1 MLELTKG
8 TATENIIVTL
18 TEKVT
23 LSNPYY
29 LFIFTHILQKLV
41 VTKIISST
49 LDTSSYTDRYN
60 KFALATVTV
69 FADQPVGQWN
79 YRVYEQASAVNTNPV
94 NATLI
99 ESGKLILY
107 PATAFDMD
115 EYNESQTFKAYNG

>member
-8 TATENIIVTL
+8 TASENIIVTL

-29 LFIFTHILQKLV
+29 LFIFTHILQKTTV
-41 VTKIISST
+41 SKIFSSAS
-49 LDTSSYTDRYN
+49 DTSGYTDRYN

-69 FADQPVGQWN
+69 FNNQPVGQYN
-79 YRVYEQASAVNTNPV
+79 YRVYEQASSTNTDPD

-99 ESGKLILY
+99 ESGKMILY
-107 PATAFDMD
+107 PATAFSED